1 MQNHVKNY
9 LKHYGYDV
17 TDFIPCEV
25 CGDKSVDIHHIIYR
39 SHFGKKEKGKQ
50 DDASNLIAL
59 CRSCH
64 DKAHNE
70 EFSKDYLRCRKLK

>member
-1 MQNHVKNY
+1 MQNHVKSY
-9 LKHYGYDV
+9 LKHYGYDT

-25 CGDKSVDIHHIIYR
+25 CGSKSVDIHHIVYR
-39 SHFGKKEKGKQ
+39 SHFGKKEKNKQ

-70 EFSKDYLRCRKLK
+70 IYTKEFLRCQKLK